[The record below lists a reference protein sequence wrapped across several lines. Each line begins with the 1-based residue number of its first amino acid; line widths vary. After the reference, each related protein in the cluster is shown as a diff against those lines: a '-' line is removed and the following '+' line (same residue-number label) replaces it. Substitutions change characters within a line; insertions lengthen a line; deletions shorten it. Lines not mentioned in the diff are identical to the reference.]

1 MLLPKDLGQGGYREG
16 FWACRRAEAKALHLG
31 GEPLSG
37 VAREW
42 VSGAPPGRIAYAQ
55 APSAPPRYP
64 QPDSCTIAVVSEAG
78 LGSSCRMTGPEV
90 RGRKSAGALDVE
102 C

>member
-1 MLLPKDLGQGGYREG
+1 VLLPKDLGQGGYREG